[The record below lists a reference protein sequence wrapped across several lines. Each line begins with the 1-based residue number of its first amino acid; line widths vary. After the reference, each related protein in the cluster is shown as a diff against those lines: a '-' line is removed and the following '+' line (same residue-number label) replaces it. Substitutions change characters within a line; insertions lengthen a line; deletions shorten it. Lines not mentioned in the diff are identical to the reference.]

1 MIFYKFSRS
10 KSPNPT
16 RQPKGATLVTGTSL
30 VEETPRENDEEDQE
44 QVEEDEEGVVT
55 SQLRDK
61 DREWDS
67 EKEDDMADSFER
79 ITSRRSKKMMKVCHV
94 TVM

>member
-1 MIFYKFSRS
+1 M
-10 KSPNPT
+10 
-16 RQPKGATLVTGTSL
+16 
-30 VEETPRENDEEDQE
+30 
-44 QVEEDEEGVVT
+44 VT

-61 DREWDS
+61 DGEWDS
-67 EKEDDMADSFER
+67 EKEDDMADSSDMVLR